1 MMLPEE
7 LASLV
12 SSTDWSLP
20 LYRRREYRVTS
31 SFRFPTI
38 HIRSCASAFVICNQV
53 KMLEHRII
61 GILQKR
67 KSLKRERT
75 ITYLASP
82 KGQWIPHHIF
92 LPGYWYLF
100 DGTILCEDRYGP
112 RRKDWLF
119 PLESRRRWSL
129 IWMITWRAI
138 LKESK
143 RMVKSEEYKLYRRCR
158 DWRSLVELIMTK
170 QSQGL

>member
-1 MMLPEE
+1 MLPEE

-20 LYRRREYRVTS
+20 LYSRREYRVIS

-38 HIRSCASAFVICNQV
+38 HIRSCTSAFVICNQV
-53 KMLEHRII
+53 KMLEHRNMAKETNH
-61 GILQKR
+61 LKR
-67 KSLKRERT
+67 KTK
-75 ITYLASP
+75 YLTSP

-112 RRKDWLF
+112 RRQDWLF
-119 PLESRRRWSL
+119 PLESRRRWNL

-158 DWRSLVELIMTK
+158 YWRSLVELIMTK